1 MATNGDYSLVPKDD
15 GTVRV
20 WGHNEYGQLGTRPN
34 GTDRHT
40 LMQQRKLSVIK
51 AIVAGTRHNKAKVLE
66 ATS

>member
-1 MATNGDYSLVPKDD
+1 MVSWAK
-15 GTVRV
+15 
-20 WGHNEYGQLGTRPN
+20 RPN

-40 LMQQRKLSVIK
+40 LVQQRKLSVVK